1 VVKKTAAKHIAVGVG
16 RPTGKKNSSALDRI
30 RQDKDKILDA
40 SRLKALT
47 GDGPAA
53 EFCFTA
59 IGELPSRRRAN
70 TA

>member
-1 VVKKTAAKHIAVGVG
+1 MPKKHTALGVG
-16 RPTGKKNSSALDRI
+16 RPTGSKNPTALDRI
-30 RQDKDKILDA
+30 RSDKEKILDA

-59 IGELPSRRRAN
+59 IGELPSRRRAH
-70 TA
+70 TS

>member
-1 VVKKTAAKHIAVGVG
+1 MPKKHIAVGVG
-16 RPTGKKNSSALDRI
+16 RPLGTKNSSALERI

-53 EFCFTA
+53 TFCFTA
-59 IGELPSRRRAN
+59 IGEQTTSRRRVRPA
-70 TA
+70 